1 MIMQHEVKEDTTKL
15 HSIVQICISRVRR
28 HSTVLN
34 KKCQI
39 RNKRE
44 KRKSNERKVIAK
56 KFGGKEIDKKK
67 RNERMEKKTIDL

>member
-1 MIMQHEVKEDTTKL
+1 M
-15 HSIVQICISRVRR
+15 RR

-67 RNERMEKKTIDL
+67 RNERMEKKLLIYKSRIEGKKSELVVW

>member
-1 MIMQHEVKEDTTKL
+1 M
-15 HSIVQICISRVRR
+15 RR